1 LGSKVVKAAEYFDF
15 AQTQDKVTKLHSSET
30 FTLEGTLQRTCF
42 DDFKEAIENEHSKE
56 KPFSVVVFGPRG
68 VGKTTMVAAALK
80 VRNIIVF
87 FSLALT
93 IFGFK
98 VAAPSF
104 TTMHNFLLI
113 AFHFCCPPFALY

>member
-1 LGSKVVKAAEYFDF
+1 VN
-15 AQTQDKVTKLHSSET
+15 KLHSSKTVKEKGT
-30 FTLEGTLQRTCF
+30 FQRVCF

-87 FSLALT
+87 FLLALT

>member
-1 LGSKVVKAAEYFDF
+1 MFFDLAE
-15 AQTQDKVTKLHSSET
+15 TNDKVNNLHSSET
-30 FTLEGTLQRTCF
+30 FTVEGTLQRTCF
-42 DDFKEAIENEHSKE
+42 ADFKQVIEKEHSE
-56 KPFSVVVFGPRG
+56 IKPSSVLVFGPRG

-87 FSLALT
+87 FLLALT

-98 VAAPSF
+98 VGAPSF
-104 TTMHNFLLI
+104 TTMYNFLLI